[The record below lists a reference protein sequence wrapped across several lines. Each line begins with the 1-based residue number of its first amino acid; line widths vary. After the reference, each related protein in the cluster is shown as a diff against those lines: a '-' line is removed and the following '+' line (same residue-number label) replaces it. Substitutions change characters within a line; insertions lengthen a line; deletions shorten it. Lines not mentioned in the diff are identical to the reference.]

1 MLYNVISP
9 ISTNFPNVSTFLWE
23 IEYYILGNKDYSR
36 ESFWETLVGSID
48 EAVKTLKIWQ
58 FLKPWYGEFL
68 TVEATILYLFLTTFL
83 FTVIDIPLLAE
94 NIEWT

>member
-36 ESFWETLVGSID
+36 KSFQETLVGSID